1 MARLTISQK
10 ATRVL
15 GFLLGL
21 RSARIAAWLK
31 PYGFDQTAL
40 QEGWALLRAVGKTQ
54 LDSDPE
60 QPSYDPDTLDVLD
73 KWENKWF
80 TIADA
85 TLVRH
90 APDVHRWFFKNLA
103 QTDGAAVVV
112 GVGTFVERYEKMD
125 KAESNGGVKSGKAA
139 KKKLAERG
147 LGQAVIDEAKGLLE
161 TLGGISGP
169 LPSLPD
175 LAADAEQLVQAEKAM
190 WAWYLEW
197 SRIARKVISQ
207 RSLLR
212 QLGFLRSSGSGGEE
226 VEIDDEGENEP
237 AANNGSDTAKAS
249 GSDADADAAKAKK
262 TQQPA

>member
-73 KWENKWF
+73 RWENKWF

-90 APDVHRWFFKNLA
+90 APDVHRWFFKNLS
-103 QTDGAAVVV
+103 QTDGACR
-112 GVGTFVERYEKMD
+112 TWR
-125 KAESNGGVKSGKAA
+125 
-139 KKKLAERG
+139 R
-147 LGQAVIDEAKGLLE
+147 
-161 TLGGISGP
+161 T
-169 LPSLPD
+169 PSS
-175 LAADAEQLVQAEKAM
+175 
-190 WAWYLEW
+190 W
-197 SRIARKVISQ
+197 SRPKRRCGPGTWNGAGSPAR
-207 RSLLR
+207 
-212 QLGFLRSSGSGGEE
+212 
-226 VEIDDEGENEP
+226 
-237 AANNGSDTAKAS
+237 
-249 GSDADADAAKAKK
+249 
-262 TQQPA
+262 